1 VLGEVRVVVADGD
14 RDAVTAASGYLAEL
28 LTRPG
33 RYQARWRRYLVR
45 EDGMQAAITA
55 VIAKYLA
62 DYGEPEDLEAPRQ
75 LRSRVSRALA
85 RNSMP
90 ILSRKTLKWF
100 IDAFEFS
107 SEDAARLQAL
117 RDGSSHI
124 QFLRR
129 NRGGLELPLLE
140 EAPPRRYRTI
150 SLREYHYLGPDGLPS
165 EHHTD
170 QVIEATEDGLDRLLY
185 IADTGAL
192 TLDVESGGEP
202 AAMYKVR
209 GNDGNV
215 YHVIDIMLGDSLPR
229 GATVPLRYVTTFH
242 YREAPEPEVRR
253 IFRTRID
260 SLLMWVQFD
269 PDRLPRAVY
278 WAEWAGGAYEGDVV
292 HRELM
297 ELDGE
302 HKTHRFVRG
311 GVENCIVGFF
321 WEW

>member
-1 VLGEVRVVVADGD
+1 MA
-14 RDAVTAASGYLAEL
+14 TSGYLTEL

-33 RYQARWRRYLVR
+33 RYQARWKRYLVR

-85 RNSMP
+85 RQDRMP
-90 ILSRKTLKWF
+90 VLSRKTLRWF
-100 IDAFEFS
+100 IDAFEIS
-107 SEDAARLQAL
+107 SDDAARLEAL
-117 RDGSSHI
+117 RDGSSRI
-124 QFLRR
+124 QYVRGHRR
-129 NRGGLELPLLE
+129 DVDLPVLD
-140 EAPPRRYRTI
+140 APPRRYRTV
-150 SLREYHYLGPDGLPS
+150 SLREYHYLGPDGLPI

-170 QVIEATEDGLDRLLY
+170 QVIEATEDGLDRFLY
-185 IADTGAL
+185 IADTGTL

-202 AAMYKVR
+202 GAIYQVR
-209 GNDGNV
+209 ASDDNL
-215 YHVIDIMLGDSLPR
+215 YHVIDIMLGATLAR

-242 YREAPEPEVRR
+242 YPEPPEPEVRR
-253 IFRTRID
+253 TFRTRID

-269 PDRLPRAVY
+269 PDRLPRAVW
-278 WAEWAGGAYEGDVV
+278 WAEWDGIFGGDVI

-297 ELDGE
+297 PLDAE

-311 GVENCIVGFF
+311 GVEPAIIGFY

>member
-1 VLGEVRVVVADGD
+1 MCVVADGD
-14 RDAVTAASGYLAEL
+14 RGAVIATSGYLTEL

-33 RYQARWRRYLVR
+33 RYQARWRRHLVR

-55 VIAKYLA
+55 VIARYLA

-85 RNSMP
+85 GRDRNP
-90 ILSRKTLKWF
+90 VLSRKTLRWF
-100 IDAFEFS
+100 IDAFEIS
-107 SEDAARLQAL
+107 PDDASRLEAL
-117 RDGSSHI
+117 RDGASRI
-124 QFLRR
+124 QYV
-129 NRGGLELPLLE
+129 RGHQHDLELPVLD
-140 EAPPRRYRTI
+140 APPRRYRTV

-170 QVIEATEDGLDRLLY
+170 QVIEATEDGLDRFLY
-185 IADTGAL
+185 IADTGTL

-202 AAMYKVR
+202 GATYQVK
-209 GNDGNV
+209 GSDDHL
-215 YHVIDIMLGDSLPR
+215 YHVIDIMLGGTFPR
-229 GATVPLRYVTTFH
+229 GSTVPLRYTTTFH
-242 YREAPEPEVRR
+242 YAEAPEPEMRR

-260 SLLMWVQFD
+260 SLLMWVQFH

-278 WAEWAGGAYEGDVV
+278 WAEWDGIFDGAIV
-292 HRELM
+292 HREVM
-297 ELDGE
+297 PLDAE

-311 GVENCIVGFF
+311 GVENAIVGFH